1 MVGCEDKVS
10 AKIKSSFIQSFPE
23 IDPTVQLDFRCMNP
37 EQFRKS
43 QQVSF
48 FDQIIINQALLK
60 SSFSSL
66 KPIFNHALKSLNRE
80 QGSCVFV
87 NGMLPA
93 VENTRVDGNW
103 LNADSYELII
113 SMRSLNNFDAALG
126 NFEGG
131 LLIVTP
137 RQNPYRISQENLA
150 QLKFSYTEFRKNV
163 DKIIPIL
170 SFSETHD
177 WFTYST
183 YTKRFARNLQE
194 RNS

>member
-1 MVGCEDKVS
+1 
-10 AKIKSSFIQSFPE
+10 
-23 IDPTVQLDFRCMNP
+23 
-37 EQFRKS
+37 
-43 QQVSF
+43 
-48 FDQIIINQALLK
+48 
-60 SSFSSL
+60 
-66 KPIFNHALKSLNRE
+66 
-80 QGSCVFV
+80 
-87 NGMLPA
+87 
-93 VENTRVDGNW
+93 
-103 LNADSYELII
+103 
-113 SMRSLNNFDAALG
+113 MRSLNNFDAALG

-170 SFSETHD
+170 SFSEIHD